1 MKNSLPYDLGML
13 AKFAT
18 FNDGGCDAMGR
29 ELGVLVDEGCCSI
42 EGIEC
47 ELATTAGF
55 DSILVEQGT
64 ILV

>member
-1 MKNSLPYDLGML
+1 MPYDLGML

-18 FNDGGCDAMGR
+18 FNDGCCDATGR
-29 ELGVLVDEGCCSI
+29 ELGVFVDEGCCSI
-42 EGIEC
+42 EGIVR
-47 ELATTAGF
+47 ELVTTVGV